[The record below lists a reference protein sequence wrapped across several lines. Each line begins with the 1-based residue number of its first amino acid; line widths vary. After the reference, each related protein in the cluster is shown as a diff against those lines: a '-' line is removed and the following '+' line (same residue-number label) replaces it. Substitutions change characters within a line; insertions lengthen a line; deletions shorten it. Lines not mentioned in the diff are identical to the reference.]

1 MNENTRY
8 AFASYGLEIFKRSVL
23 LVLYEE
29 HLGERRRLTRIE
41 ISQRFGIK
49 KPGGRDIDNRP
60 LIEGIL
66 GSAVSLAQTGATV
79 VDMRVA
85 GRWKSSQIPA
95 HYAKAE
101 LAERGAI
108 A

>member
-1 MNENTRY
+1 MNENTRD
-8 AFASYGLEIFKRSVL
+8 AFASYGLEILKKAVL

-49 KPGGRDIDNRP
+49 KPGGRDSDNRP

-66 GSAVSLAQTGATV
+66 MHLADEEGVDRNAVN
-79 VDMRVA
+79 
-85 GRWKSSQIPA
+85 RWQITE
-95 HYAKAE
+95 KGVSVIE
-101 LAERGAI
+101 G
-108 A
+108 

>member
-1 MNENTRY
+1 MNENTRD
-8 AFASYGLEIFKRSVL
+8 AFAAYGLEILKKAVL

-29 HLGERRRLTRIE
+29 HLAERRRLTRIE

-66 GSAVSLAQTGATV
+66 MHLADEEV
-79 VDMRVA
+79 VDRNAVN
-85 GRWKSSQIPA
+85 RWQITE
-95 HYAKAE
+95 KGVSVIE
-101 LAERGAI
+101 G
-108 A
+108 

>member
-1 MNENTRY
+1 MNENTRN
-8 AFASYGLEIFKRSVL
+8 AFASYGLEILKRSVL

-29 HLGERRRLTRIE
+29 HKYGERRRLTRIE

-66 GSAVSLAQTGATV
+66 IHLAEDGVVDRNAVNRWQITEKGVSLI
-79 VDMRVA
+79 DD
-85 GRWKSSQIPA
+85 
-95 HYAKAE
+95 
-101 LAERGAI
+101 
-108 A
+108 

>member
-1 MNENTRY
+1 MNENTRS
-8 AFASYGLEIFKRSVL
+8 AFASYGLEILKRSVL

-66 GSAVSLAQTGATV
+66 IHLAEEGVVNSNAVNRWQITEKGVSLIE
-79 VDMRVA
+79 D
-85 GRWKSSQIPA
+85 
-95 HYAKAE
+95 
-101 LAERGAI
+101 
-108 A
+108 

>member
-1 MNENTRY
+1 MNENTRN
-8 AFASYGLEIFKRSVL
+8 AFASYGLEILKRSVL

-29 HLGERRRLTRIE
+29 HLGEQQRLTRIE

-66 GSAVSLAQTGATV
+66 RHLAEDEVVDSNAVNRWQITEKGVSLIENGESLPS
-79 VDMRVA
+79 R
-85 GRWKSSQIPA
+85 
-95 HYAKAE
+95 
-101 LAERGAI
+101 
-108 A
+108 